1 MSLINEALKRA
12 KQSHGA
18 QVGTAAA
25 GPPLQ
30 PVAEVSSL
38 GRPMFAWMVPA
49 AAGASLVLGTWFLVL
64 SWRPSAT
71 ATAPQSPMQRVH
83 AKAALKENH
92 AAEPQP
98 SAKAALPASVVPNPV
113 VLPVAPAKET
123 VAKAPPPVAEPAVK
137 TVDIRAPVVAPTPV
151 EDVAP
156 PVSESVAGVP
166 EFKLQGIFYRISKAS
181 ALIDGRTLF
190 VGDEIGGAKL
200 VLIERHSV
208 RLVRDGRPI
217 VLKLR

>member
-12 KQSHGA
+12 KQSHGR
-18 QVGTAAA
+18 QVGAPAA

-30 PVAEVSSL
+30 PVAEVSSV

-49 AAGASLVLGTWFLVL
+49 AAGASLILGTWFLVL

-71 ATAPQSPMQRVH
+71 ATAPQSLVPRMRTE
-83 AKAALKENH
+83 AASKRSR
-92 AAEPQP
+92 AAEPQA
-98 SAKAALPASVVPNPV
+98 SAKAAVPARVVSNAV
-113 VLPVAPAKET
+113 AVPVASTKET
-123 VAKAPPPVAEPAVK
+123 VAEVRPPVAEPPVER
-137 TVDIRAPVVAPTPV
+137 VDVRAPVAAPTPV
-151 EDVAP
+151 KDVAP
-156 PVSESVAGVP
+156 PVSESVPVAP

-190 VGDEIGGAKL
+190 VGDEIDGAKV

-208 RLVRDGRPI
+208 RLVRDGRSI